1 MPYSKSGE
9 SLVIN
14 KDVFEAEGSK
24 AAGSDAYDSKGAL
37 AYKAPIS
44 SSAKKKYN
52 VPTNWKELIATA
64 RQMKIDYPDLFS
76 TEKQYNSDG
85 LFYAVPFCYESSQN
99 MFISF
104 AEMMDIPYSSNS
116 SNKVK
121 DQILFN
127 NDKAKEMVVQLK
139 NGITKALSVQKSTSK
154 TSDVYHEYASSML
167 SYGRAF
173 MVIVSTT
180 HARYF

>member
-1 MPYSKSGE
+1 
-9 SLVIN
+9 
-14 KDVFEAEGSK
+14 
-24 AAGSDAYDSKGAL
+24 
-37 AYKAPIS
+37 
-44 SSAKKKYN
+44 
-52 VPTNWKELIATA
+52 
-64 RQMKIDYPDLFS
+64 MKIDYPDLFS

-139 NGITKALSVQKSTSK
+139 NGITKALSVQKINFQKPVMFTMNM
-154 TSDVYHEYASSML
+154 HH
-167 SYGRAF
+167 RC
-173 MVIVSTT
+173 
-180 HARYF
+180 